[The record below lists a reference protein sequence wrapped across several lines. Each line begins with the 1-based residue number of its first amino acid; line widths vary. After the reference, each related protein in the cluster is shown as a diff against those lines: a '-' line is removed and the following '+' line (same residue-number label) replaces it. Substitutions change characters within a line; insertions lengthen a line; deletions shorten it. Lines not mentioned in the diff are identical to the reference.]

1 MRLNIELMSSYVR
14 DQLGYFKVREIERL
28 ERKLSREKAER
39 LKLEFRLTP
48 DQAGKLAVIQK
59 IRDEFEGWV
68 VLSEQKDGKI
78 DYWLNS
84 TCPTIHSFGNV
95 RMSVEIK

>member
-1 MRLNIELMSSYVR
+1 MKVNIELMSAYVR
-14 DQLGYFKVREIERL
+14 DQLGYFRVREIEAL

-39 LKLEFRLTP
+39 LKLEFKLTP

-84 TCPTIHSFGNV
+84 TRPTMLSFGNI
-95 RMSVEIK
+95 RMSIDIK